1 MSRSIL
7 DYFRSKVIA
16 QQGQNPLSETLT
28 TDGSNSD
35 SEVGEEGLIDNET
48 ESGSETPV
56 TITNESGI
64 NNDSDGNECQSQ
76 GINEETE
83 ATPSTTESI
92 RVNADFIEAANWPD
106 NLTVSLQQ
114 STGELCREVAPE
126 TFHDSDPV
134 EFNSNGEP
142 SYPNVNFVSN
152 SESSDILQV
161 AISRSRIIKDHEKY
175 ELITSS
181 QSNLRSTDFDT
192 VYFTVS
198 GGRKRKQITF
208 QSRWLQ
214 DYKWLRY
221 GLENS
226 QGGWCLP
233 CILFLT
239 DSEKTH
245 LGAFVCTPFKNY
257 NKSKELME
265 RHAKHAYHLRAVDHA
280 FEFTRRWANPES
292 RIDSQLIDKSSKN
305 FKFNTEV
312 LPTIAE
318 TVLLCA
324 KQRIS
329 LQGHNQDKVN
339 FTQEPLRNE
348 GNFIA
353 ILRLLAKNNK
363 ALSEHLILGPKNAK
377 YTSKTVQNEIL
388 EIAADQIR
396 AFYRTCIQKCPH
408 FSLIADEA
416 TSHGKEILSVCLR
429 FLEIDNENFR
439 VKPIKHEVLLDFHF
453 LQRITG
459 KSIADGIL
467 QVLQKHE
474 IDVKNCRGQAYDTTA
489 SMSSSNSGVQAH
501 IKNNAPDAEFQGCCL
516 HSLNL
521 VICHSSKVQAVKN
534 MIDNCH
540 QAFLYFHNS
549 PKRQRFLEHI
559 IQRLCPSARKS
570 KINGLCKTRWVER
583 HNTFTTI
590 LELYPYLIKTWEHIC
605 SPADDDNEIYPDG
618 NTWNWDSESRSTANG
633 LKHIFTSFEH
643 VVAFLL
649 SKELLEPIKPIAEC
663 LQGRLQEIY
672 FGFKKVDEVKEHYK
686 QLRENV
692 NAEHNRI
699 YHKALN
705 LCRDISSSESMPRV
719 IRGRQTRPNPTV
731 SSPTDYWRV
740 TITIPLLDS
749 IISELEARFSVDT
762 RAHYELCA
770 LVPTVITTKD
780 EHQLC
785 TILKSKWSHLL
796 PAEDDLDSELAR
808 WKAHCNKF
816 HATLKEK
823 SITHLLSEDADPIF
837 FPNIRELLC
846 ILVILPIGSTEAERT
861 FSCLRQ
867 IHLWLRT
874 TMTDERLGNLGV
886 LAMQGFSFQLNVEQI
901 CKEFAT
907 KHSRKMCT
915 SSVLYD

>member
-396 AFYRTCIQKCPH
+396 AFY
-408 FSLIADEA
+408 
-416 TSHGKEILSVCLR
+416 
-429 FLEIDNENFR
+429 
-439 VKPIKHEVLLDFHF
+439 
-453 LQRITG
+453 
-459 KSIADGIL
+459 
-467 QVLQKHE
+467 
-474 IDVKNCRGQAYDTTA
+474 
-489 SMSSSNSGVQAH
+489 
-501 IKNNAPDAEFQGCCL
+501 
-516 HSLNL
+516 
-521 VICHSSKVQAVKN
+521 
-534 MIDNCH
+534 
-540 QAFLYFHNS
+540 
-549 PKRQRFLEHI
+549 
-559 IQRLCPSARKS
+559 
-570 KINGLCKTRWVER
+570 
-583 HNTFTTI
+583 
-590 LELYPYLIKTWEHIC
+590 
-605 SPADDDNEIYPDG
+605 
-618 NTWNWDSESRSTANG
+618 
-633 LKHIFTSFEH
+633 
-643 VVAFLL
+643 
-649 SKELLEPIKPIAEC
+649 
-663 LQGRLQEIY
+663 
-672 FGFKKVDEVKEHYK
+672 
-686 QLRENV
+686 
-692 NAEHNRI
+692 
-699 YHKALN
+699 
-705 LCRDISSSESMPRV
+705 
-719 IRGRQTRPNPTV
+719 
-731 SSPTDYWRV
+731 
-740 TITIPLLDS
+740 
-749 IISELEARFSVDT
+749 
-762 RAHYELCA
+762 
-770 LVPTVITTKD
+770 
-780 EHQLC
+780 
-785 TILKSKWSHLL
+785 
-796 PAEDDLDSELAR
+796 
-808 WKAHCNKF
+808 
-816 HATLKEK
+816 
-823 SITHLLSEDADPIF
+823 
-837 FPNIRELLC
+837 
-846 ILVILPIGSTEAERT
+846 
-861 FSCLRQ
+861 
-867 IHLWLRT
+867 
-874 TMTDERLGNLGV
+874 
-886 LAMQGFSFQLNVEQI
+886 
-901 CKEFAT
+901 
-907 KHSRKMCT
+907 
-915 SSVLYD
+915 